1 MFLALNRWH
10 FHKYKTYRK
19 IPKISPQG
27 LYFSKALF
35 EGLSFEGAYNVQREI
50 CVSKLI
56 GLACSGKKFAIFALF
71 YFVLKGKY
79 QVQVPGG
86 GDLTDGFLR
95 YDFGGLII
103 GGAYFRNSDLPY
115 APVLNSWF
123 LHLKYKSS
131 NVSTTIFIYY

>member
-1 MFLALNRWH
+1 MFLALTKWH

-71 YFVLKGKY
+71 YFVLEGKF

-86 GDLTDGFLR
+86 VYSVGRFNGWFFALR
-95 YDFGGLII
+95 F
-103 GGAYFRNSDLPY
+103 GGAYNWRGLFSEFY
-115 APVLNSWF
+115 GM
-123 LHLKYKSS
+123 
-131 NVSTTIFIYY
+131 

>member
-1 MFLALNRWH
+1 MFLALTKWH
-10 FHKYKTYRK
+10 FHEYKTYRK

-71 YFVLKGKY
+71 YFVLEGKF

-86 GDLTDGFLR
+86 GGG
-95 YDFGGLII
+95 GGLL
-103 GGAYFRNSDLPY
+103 GGA
-115 APVLNSWF
+115 
-123 LHLKYKSS
+123 
-131 NVSTTIFIYY
+131 I

>member
-1 MFLALNRWH
+1 MFLALTKWH

-71 YFVLKGKY
+71 YFVLEGKY
-79 QVQVPGG
+79 QVQVPGRG
-86 GDLTDGFLR
+86 GGGGGVYSVGRFNGWFFALR
-95 YDFGGLII
+95 FW
-103 GGAYFRNSDLPY
+103 GAYNYWRGLFSEFY
-115 APVLNSWF
+115 GM
-123 LHLKYKSS
+123 
-131 NVSTTIFIYY
+131 